1 MARRGI
7 ESVKSK
13 YDFDNLSM
21 SDMVG
26 DPRTLSRAE
35 LKRRLNNLLGYEKL
49 EINEEDENDIITFY
63 TIERQSHTIRFGEH
77 KGERRFTQIRHYDD
91 SVFDPY
97 EDVYHELK
105 KTLGKLDI
113 NEMDDSGCERLA
125 AAVLEEV
132 FKDYK
137 YAYLKSKSNCK
148 QTREAGEAEMDL
160 AVYKM
165 TKGIGSTLA
174 YLPPIDDVCK
184 GLQAQVDKYPNR
196 FEI

>member
-1 MARRGI
+1 MGRRGI
-7 ESVKSK
+7 QTVKSK

-77 KGERRFTQIRHYDD
+77 KGERRYTQIRHYDD

-137 YAYLKSKSNCK
+137 YAYLKSKSYCK

-165 TKGIGSTLA
+165 TKGIGSTLE

-184 GLQAQVDKYPNR
+184 GLQAQVDKHPNR

>member
-1 MARRGI
+1 MGRRGI
-7 ESVKSK
+7 QTVKSR

-35 LKRRLNNLLGYEKL
+35 LKRRLNNLLGYNKL

-63 TIERQSHTIRFGEH
+63 TIERRSHTVRFGEH
-77 KGERRFTQIRHYDD
+77 KGERRYTQIRHYDD

-97 EDVYHELK
+97 EDVYLELK

-113 NEMDDSGCERLA
+113 NEMDDAGCERLA

-132 FKDYK
+132 FKDY
-137 YAYLKSKSNCK
+137 
-148 QTREAGEAEMDL
+148 
-160 AVYKM
+160 
-165 TKGIGSTLA
+165 
-174 YLPPIDDVCK
+174 
-184 GLQAQVDKYPNR
+184 
-196 FEI
+196 

>member
-1 MARRGI
+1 MGRRGMQT
-7 ESVKSK
+7 VKSK

-49 EINEEDENDIITFY
+49 EINNEDENDIITFY

-132 FKDYK
+132 YKYYK

-160 AVYKM
+160 AVYNM

-174 YLPPIDDVCK
+174 YLPPIEDVCK

>member
-1 MARRGI
+1 MGRRGI
-7 ESVKSK
+7 QTVKSK

-63 TIERQSHTIRFGEH
+63 TIERQWHTIRFGEH
-77 KGERRFTQIRHYDD
+77 KGERRFTSIRHYDD

-97 EDVYHELK
+97 EDVYRELK

-137 YAYLKSKSNCK
+137 YAYLKSKSHCK

-184 GLQAQVDKYPNR
+184 GLQAQVDKHPNR

>member
-1 MARRGI
+1 MARREI
-7 ESVKSK
+7 ETVKSK

-63 TIERQSHTIRFGEH
+63 TIERQSH
-77 KGERRFTQIRHYDD
+77 KGERRYTQIRHYDD

-97 EDVYHELK
+97 EDVYRELK
-105 KTLGKLDI
+105 KTIGKLDI

-125 AAVLEEV
+125 AAVLEKV
-132 FKDYK
+132 FEDYK

-174 YLPPIDDVCK
+174 YLPPIEDVCK
-184 GLQAQVDKYPNR
+184 GLQAQVDKHPNSAL
-196 FEI
+196 

>member
-1 MARRGI
+1 MGRRGMQT
-7 ESVKSK
+7 VKSK

-49 EINEEDENDIITFY
+49 EINNEDENDIITFY

-132 FKDYK
+132 YKYYK

-160 AVYKM
+160 AVYNM

-174 YLPPIDDVCK
+174 YLPPIEDVCK
-184 GLQAQVDKYPNR
+184 GLQAQVDKHPNR

>member
-7 ESVKSK
+7 QTVKSK

-35 LKRRLNNLLGYEKL
+35 LKRRLNNLLCYEKL

-63 TIERQSHTIRFGEH
+63 TIERQPHTVRFGEH
-77 KGERRFTQIRHYDD
+77 KGERRYTQIRHYDD

-113 NEMDDSGCERLA
+113 NEMDDSGCECLA

-132 FKDYK
+132 FNDYK

-174 YLPPIDDVCK
+174 YLPPVEDVCK
-184 GLQAQVDKYPNR
+184 GLQAQVDKHPNR

>member
-1 MARRGI
+1 MGRRGI
-7 ESVKSK
+7 QTVKSK

-26 DPRTLSRAE
+26 DPRILSRAE

-63 TIERQSHTIRFGEH
+63 TIERQWHTIRFGKH
-77 KGERRFTQIRHYDD
+77 KGERKFTSIRHYDD

-137 YAYLKSKSNCK
+137 YAYLKSKSSCK

-174 YLPPIDDVCK
+174 YLPPIEDVCK

>member
-1 MARRGI
+1 MGRRGI
-7 ESVKSK
+7 QTVKSK

-49 EINEEDENDIITFY
+49 EINNEDENDIITFY

-132 FKDYK
+132 YKYYK

-160 AVYKM
+160 AVYNM

-174 YLPPIDDVCK
+174 YLPPIEDVCK

>member
-1 MARRGI
+1 MGRRGI
-7 ESVKSK
+7 QTVKSK

-63 TIERQSHTIRFGEH
+63 TIERQWHTIRFGEH
-77 KGERRFTQIRHYDD
+77 KGERRFTSIRHYDD

-97 EDVYHELK
+97 EDVYRELK

-125 AAVLEEV
+125 AAVLDEV

-137 YAYLKSKSNCK
+137 YAYLKSKSN
-148 QTREAGEAEMDL
+148 
-160 AVYKM
+160 
-165 TKGIGSTLA
+165 
-174 YLPPIDDVCK
+174 
-184 GLQAQVDKYPNR
+184 
-196 FEI
+196 